1 MNQPKFKPG
10 DIALYQIKNEL
21 VEIKEVFTMQ
31 ITKRM
36 YLKQD
41 GISGPATGP
50 EYTDTTYRYSIHTHT
65 GSTAAFIEEHL
76 LAEIPNAYAFHI
88 VRRLADTDKERAHAR
103 ELLDYINFK
112 FQQKTNSLLIG
123 MQDND
128 VALIPYQRYTEPS
141 DQDAT
146 LLVELLRRIIFG
158 YTP

>member
-10 DIALYQIKNEL
+10 DIALYKNKNEL
-21 VEIKEVFTMQ
+21 VQITDVFTFE
-31 ITKRM
+31 TTRRKR
-36 YLKQD
+36 LRQD

-65 GSTAAFIEEHL
+65 GSTASIIDEHI
-76 LAEIPNAYAFHI
+76 LAEIPNAYAFHV
-88 VRRLADTDKERAHAR
+88 VRRHADTDKERAHAR

-112 FQQKTNSLLIG
+112 FQQQTNSLLIG

-146 LLVELLRRIIFG
+146 LLIELLRRIVFG
-158 YTP
+158 YKP